1 MNIFQS
7 ENRKLRDK
15 QRKKNILLTTEV
27 TTAATTPRSSSARA
41 NTRVTSPTSL
51 GRPDS
56 RVSLKSRYKSAE
68 ANYLALRGRNNYKAR
83 QYTSSTTS
91 STTTSPGKSTL
102 DNLILVRE
110 AKFQGL
116 CKVVGMVFAH
126 QMIFSL
132 EKKYLRIFARS
143 EADIFR
149 NVKLFILSIIVHR
162 PSNLET
168 H

>member
-41 NTRVTSPTSL
+41 NTRVASPTSL

-56 RVSLKSRYKSAE
+56 RVSLKSKYRSAE
-68 ANYLALRGRNNYKAR
+68 ANYLALRGKNNYKAR
-83 QYTSSTTS
+83 QYTSSTT
-91 STTTSPGKSTL
+91 TPPGKSTL
-102 DNLILVRE
+102 DNLILVRK

-116 CKVVGMVFAH
+116 CKVVEMVFAH

-132 EKKYLRIFARS
+132 EKKYLRIFART
-143 EADIFR
+143 
-149 NVKLFILSIIVHR
+149 
-162 PSNLET
+162 ET
-168 H
+168 YFAIWNFSFFL

>member
-51 GRPDS
+51 GRPDN

-83 QYTSSTTS
+83 QYTSSTT
-91 STTTSPGKSTL
+91 TPPGKSTL
-102 DNLILVRE
+102 DNLILVRK

-116 CKVVGMVFAH
+116 CKVVEMVFAH

-132 EKKYLRIFARS
+132 KKKYLRIFERS
-143 EADIFR
+143 ESDIFR
-149 NVKLFILSIIVHR
+149 NVELFILSIIVHR
-162 PSNLET
+162 PSNVET